1 MPSDI
6 TIPAQFATRKL
17 ARSPEKASQS
27 HTFDW
32 SVPGECM
39 SESHA
44 ANDRTGVR
52 AEPQRSTDIVAL
64 AARSQCSDSGCQTVP
79 FFVFTILPTPGKG
92 KCSE

>member
-1 MPSDI
+1 MSSDI
-6 TIPAQFATRKL
+6 TYSSAICRKESWQGV
-17 ARSPEKASQS
+17 RKASQS

-39 SESHA
+39 GESHA
-44 ANDRTGVR
+44 AKDRTGVR
-52 AEPQRSTDIVAL
+52 AGPQRSTDIVAL